1 MRLAIAIG
9 VLSFGVV
16 TARVHAQSPAAKPTV
31 APVATVTPAQPPA
44 SPATAPGQAGAA
56 VVAPLEPQGYTYN
69 PESRRDPFV
78 SLVRRGADTQR
89 VATGSR
95 PAGLAG
101 LSSGE
106 ITLKGVV
113 ASRNGYV
120 AMVQGADNKTY
131 VVHSGETLLDGTI
144 RTITANA
151 IVILQQ
157 VNDPLSLQKQRE
169 VRKVLRETE
178 EAR

>member
-1 MRLAIAIG
+1 MTTLVLSIGLLTTG
-9 VLSFGVV
+9 VL
-16 TARVHAQSPAAKPTV
+16 AQSPAPSTV
-31 APVATVTPAQPPA
+31 ASVAATVRPPTGATGAAATPAIQAPA
-44 SPATAPGQAGAA
+44 
-56 VVAPLEPQGYTYN
+56 LEPQGYTYN
-69 PESRRDPFV
+69 PDSRRDPFV
-78 SLVRRGADTQR
+78 SLMRRGADTQR
-89 VATGSR
+89 VAAATR

-113 ASRNGYV
+113 ASRTGYV

-131 VVHSGETLLDGTI
+131 VVHAGETLLDGTI

-169 VRKVLRETE
+169 VRKSLRETE